1 MARLLKRMTKMRTKD
16 KIFFGQSMGLVNVHI
31 GEQIKVHTTQTLE
44 LAKERNTIMQ
54 EISKIAWKLKIRSK
68 ESQRI
73 NWHYA
78 RRHKETIP
86 QLEKLLADRRI
97 EYVYQQA
104 GGIDD

>member
-1 MARLLKRMTKMRTKD
+1 MTKMRTKD
-16 KIFFGQSMGLVNVHI
+16 RIFFGQSMGVVNAHI

-44 LAKERNTIMQ
+44 LAKERNAIMQ

-78 RRHKETIP
+78 RRFKETIP
-86 QLEKLLADRRI
+86 QLKKLLADMRL
-97 EYVYQQA
+97 EYVIQQA
-104 GGIDD
+104 EGLDD

>member
-1 MARLLKRMTKMRTKD
+1 
-16 KIFFGQSMGLVNVHI
+16 
-31 GEQIKVHTTQTLE
+31 
-44 LAKERNTIMQ
+44 MQ

-86 QLEKLLADRRI
+86 QLEKLLADMRI

-104 GGIDD
+104 GGIDE

>member
-1 MARLLKRMTKMRTKD
+1 MRTKD
-16 KIFFGQSMGLVNVHI
+16 RIFFGQSMGVVNAHI

-44 LAKERNTIMQ
+44 LAKERNAIMQ

-86 QLEKLLADRRI
+86 QLEKLLADMRI

-104 GGIDD
+104 GGLDE

>member
-1 MARLLKRMTKMRTKD
+1 MRTKD
-16 KIFFGQSMGLVNVHI
+16 RIFFGQSMGVVNAHI

-44 LAKERNTIMQ
+44 LAKERNAIMQ

-78 RRHKETIP
+78 RRFKETIP
-86 QLEKLLADRRI
+86 QLEKLLADMKL
-97 EYVYQQA
+97 EYVIQQA
-104 GGIDD
+104 GGLDE

>member
-1 MARLLKRMTKMRTKD
+1 MERSLRRMTKMRTKD
-16 KIFFGQSMGLVNVHI
+16 RIFFGQSMGVVNAHI

-44 LAKERNTIMQ
+44 LAKERNAIMQ

-86 QLEKLLADRRI
+86 QLEKLLADMRL
-97 EYVYQQA
+97 EYVIQQA
-104 GGIDD
+104 GGLDE

>member
-1 MARLLKRMTKMRTKD
+1 MARSLRKMTKMRVKD
-16 KIFFGQSMGLVNVHI
+16 RIFFGQSMGVVNAHI
-31 GEQIKVHTTQTLE
+31 GEHIKVHTTQTLE
-44 LAKERNTIMQ
+44 LAKERNAIMQ

-86 QLEKLLADRRI
+86 QLEKLLADMRI

-104 GGIDD
+104 GGTE